1 MTHKTKLQPASRKP
15 HSTNDTA
22 GDHFNRLVELMR
34 RLRSPSGC
42 PWDREQTL
50 HSLRS
55 FLLEETYEVLD
66 AIDRND
72 PAELKNELGDL
83 LFQIVFLAEICSES
97 DSFTISNIITA
108 IVNKLID
115 RHPHV
120 FGEESGLHTPGSKP
134 NTTKEVTG
142 LWEQLK
148 AKEKSQ
154 KGHPQSLLGSVPETL
169 PALLKAHEIGSRVST
184 VGFDW
189 PRAESV
195 INKIDEEETELR
207 EAVANNIPINVEEE
221 MGDV

>member
-1 MTHKTKLQPASRKP
+1 
-15 HSTNDTA
+15 
-22 GDHFNRLVELMR
+22 MR

-66 AIDRND
+66 ASDRND
-72 PAELKNELGDL
+72 QAELKNELGDL

-120 FGEESGLHTPGSKP
+120 FGEESGLRTPGSKP

-148 AKEKSQ
+148 AKEKSKKKGKKQDRREIQRQVVALDAPRPRILRRRLAKHHEPVELRVAMSRGAIRTRLQSEQHRLELHDGLRLEIAVGRQRAAQ
-154 KGHPQSLLGSVPETL
+154 KGVGGATLLGVH
-169 PALLKAHEIGSRVST
+169 LL
-184 VGFDW
+184 
-189 PRAESV
+189 
-195 INKIDEEETELR
+195 
-207 EAVANNIPINVEEE
+207 
-221 MGDV
+221 